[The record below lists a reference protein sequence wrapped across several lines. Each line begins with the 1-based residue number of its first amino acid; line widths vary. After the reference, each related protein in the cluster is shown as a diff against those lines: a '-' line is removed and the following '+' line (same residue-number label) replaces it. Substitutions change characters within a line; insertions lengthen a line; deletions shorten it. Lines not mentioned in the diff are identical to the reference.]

1 MLSRAHRDVA
11 IPEGVDL
18 PRFGGHG
25 AFAKLATLRL
35 ATLRLLLRIVECEI
49 KRIKIA
55 ESTTH
60 IESRQFAVDDQ
71 RYALLTDAT
80 M

>member
-11 IPEGVDL
+11 IPERVDL
-18 PRFGGHG
+18 QPFGGHG
-25 AFAKLATLRL
+25 AFAKLATLRP
-35 ATLRLLLRIVECEI
+35 LLRIVEREI
-49 KRIKIA
+49 KRIEIA